1 MPSPC
6 QSQLAVFGVGS
17 IVETRK
23 ETGRIEAFSDGVFAF
38 AITLLVL
45 YLKDPDP
52 AGSGGGSLLQG
63 LVGQWPTF
71 FAFVTS
77 FMTILIMWVGHHE
90 MFTYIVRADRRFM
103 FLNGFLLFFVTLTPF
118 TTSLVADHIVFS
130 DSNTAAAVYSGSFL
144 LLGIAWN
151 IVWRYASGPH
161 KLLSRDLTGAELKT
175 FTRNFYVGPICYAV
189 ALIIAFVSGIAS
201 VALILAVAFFYAIGT
216 RYPRLS

>member
-1 MPSPC
+1 MAS
-6 QSQLAVFGVGS
+6 L
-17 IVETRK
+17 VETRK

-45 YLKDPDP
+45 YLKDPFP
-52 AGSGGGSLLQG
+52 NGGGNLLLG
-63 LVGQWPTF
+63 LVDQWPVF

-118 TTSLVADHIVFS
+118 TTSLVADHLVFR

-144 LLGIAWN
+144 LLGVAWN
-151 IVWRYASGPH
+151 LIWRYASGPH
-161 KLLSRDLTGAELKT
+161 KLLSRELTAAELKA
-175 FTRNFYVGPICYAV
+175 FTRNFYVGPICYAL
-189 ALIIAFVSGIAS
+189 ALLIAFVSGIAS
-201 VALILAVAFFYAIGT
+201 VALILAVAVFYAVGT
-216 RYPRLS
+216 RYPR